1 MKMLK
6 KNQKNVGSNFVPV
19 GLDFLFTKGTPA
31 VTVKIFWFPTKI
43 WIRLSKKKKKND
55 WKTKVKKKLK

>member
-6 KNQKNVGSNFVPV
+6 KKQKNMGSNFVPV

-31 VTVKIFWFPTKI
+31 VTVKIF
-43 WIRLSKKKKKND
+43 
-55 WKTKVKKKLK
+55 